1 MVCPTTYYLKLQ
13 IFQEPWPRPQPTLF
27 HPTTYFVVVG
37 GGTFPKLGPSQAKS
51 RGNQSQEDQRPEKS
65 QDRFNVDAKQTETGQ
80 NRPNMDYMDLKQA
93 KTSQDKFP
101 TGQYGTQANPDRPET
116 DARWAKTGAEA
127 ALDRPRQTPKQVK
140 IS

>member
-1 MVCPTTYYLKLQ
+1 MAKAKANAVPSYDLLCGGC
-13 IFQEPWPRPQPTLF
+13 
-27 HPTTYFVVVG
+27 G

-51 RGNQSQEDQRPEKS
+51 RGHQSQEDQRPEKS

-116 DARWAKTGAEA
+116 DARWAKTGAET

-140 IS
+140 INHDRPKTGQDGPKF